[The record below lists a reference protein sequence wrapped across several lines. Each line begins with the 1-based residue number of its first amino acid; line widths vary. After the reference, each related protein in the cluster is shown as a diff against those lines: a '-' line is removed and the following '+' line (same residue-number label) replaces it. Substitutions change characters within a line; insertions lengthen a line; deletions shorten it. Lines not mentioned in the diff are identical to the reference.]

1 MKLTYAL
8 AFTLGLGLVT
18 LSLADQGKL
27 IFHDDFNRSESQEKT
42 DEPGNGWGTN
52 SAKRA
57 QGDKQVDLK
66 DGALRIFISPRAD
79 HAVSVTH
86 PFDFTDGSVTLR
98 FMLEG
103 KKDSL
108 GLNFADLQ
116 FKDVHAGH
124 LFVTRIHPDR
134 VELTDLKTG
143 TMRLDIRTAR
153 KAKEPLTEEQKQAL
167 TGKTKRFP
175 HKIAIGKWHE
185 VTVAIRG
192 EQLSLQL
199 NGKPIGAIQSPGIAH
214 PTKRLLRLSVPR
226 NVVVDDV
233 KIWRLR

>member
-1 MKLTYAL
+1 MKLTYAIV
-8 AFTLGLGLVT
+8 FTLGFSLVT
-18 LSLADQGKL
+18 LSVADQGKL

-66 DGALRIFISPRAD
+66 DGTLRIFISPRAD

-86 PFDFTDGSVTLR
+86 PFDFTDGTVSLR
-98 FMLEG
+98 FMLED

-116 FKDVHAGH
+116 FKEVHAGH
-124 LFVTRIHPDR
+124 LFVTRIHPNR

-143 TMRLDIRTAR
+143 NMRLDIRTAR
-153 KAKEPLTEEQKQAL
+153 KAKKPLTEEQKQAL
-167 TGKTKRFP
+167 TGKTQRFP
-175 HKIAIGKWHE
+175 HKVAIGKWHE
-185 VTVAIRG
+185 VTVTIRG
-192 EQLSLQL
+192 DQLSLNL
-199 NGKPIGAIQSPGIAH
+199 NGKLIGKLKSPGIAH
-214 PTKRLLRLSVPR
+214 PSKRTLRLSVPR
-226 NVVVDDV
+226 QVVVDDV
-233 KIWRLR
+233 RIWRR